1 MTEDSLVFPD
11 PSEYDTFYGRY
22 VSCVESPD
30 ILLVLRQQRT
40 EVLSLVGELSE
51 KAFNRRY
58 APGKWSL
65 KEVVG
70 HLIDTERLFSFRAL
84 CIARGETQS
93 LPGFDQDDYVAAGSF
108 GARTV
113 ESLLVEYGAVRS
125 SSIQLFE
132 NLDPSVWSNEGTA
145 NEVSFTV
152 RAIAFIIAG
161 HEAHHIGVIQDKY
174 LAA

>member
-1 MTEDSLVFPD
+1 MTKISFDFPSLT
-11 PSEYDTFYGRY
+11 EYDTFYAGY
-22 VSCVESPD
+22 ISCVKDSNVVS
-30 ILLVLRQQRT
+30 VLRQQQA
-40 EVLSLVGELSE
+40 LVVDLLGKLSE
-51 KAFNRRY
+51 EESNYRY

-65 KEVVG
+65 QEVVG

-84 CIARGETQS
+84 CIARGETQA

-108 GARTV
+108 EARTIKN
-113 ESLLVEYGAVRS
+113 LLAEYGAARE

-132 NLDPSVWSNEGTA
+132 NLDPSVWSNEGIA

-161 HEAHHIGVIQDKY
+161 HEAHHIGVIQGKY